1 MAVAGQADGVGK
13 VGVADGQPADPVGSP
28 DLLRLL
34 ADSIPAAVFIKDLQG
49 RYRLVNRAAAAAS
62 HRTAADMIGRTD
74 EELFPSAV
82 AARLRAY
89 DAETLRADR
98 TETVEETVAAE
109 GALVRHLVTKIPCRD
124 AAGRLTGLLGIARD
138 ITVRGADPGP
148 ARPETARLTGIIELQ
163 QAVLT
168 AGLEPDEVMQRIAD
182 SSRDLLSAAG
192 AAVLLV
198 DGQGLTFR
206 STSGMATRV
215 QGVRVPVSGSLAGET
230 LEHGLPARADDTEA
244 DPRVHRATT
253 RRLGCR
259 SILTV
264 PLRDGRRA
272 VGVLTVMHHQP
283 AAFGEADEQVLLLIG
298 GMLSAALARALSFD
312 ANRRLLEERTATLS
326 ALRGSE
332 ERLQSAMR
340 AARIGVWD
348 WDLRSQEITWLGE
361 HESMLGFGP
370 GEFDGRYES
379 FMARVHPEDRAA
391 LDRAITAA
399 ITGLTEYTHSFRVV
413 WGDGSVRWLTGRGQ
427 VHGDADGAPTRMV
440 GAVTDITARRALEH
454 QVLQAQKIEAIGQLA
469 AGIAHEINTPTQYV
483 GDNLRFLQGAYGDL
497 ITLLTA
503 HRALAAEATAA
514 GLSVGPVAE
523 LWEGVDADFVLEEV
537 PRAVAQALEGV
548 ERVSEIVRA
557 MKEFSHPGGND
568 PVPVDLNRAIENT
581 AAVSRN
587 EWKYLADLEFD
598 LDAALPPVSC
608 LVGEIQQVLLNLV
621 VNAAHAIGDV
631 VQDSGERGRITIR
644 TRVRDEVVEIRVEDS
659 GTGIP
664 AAVQPRIFDPFFT
677 TKEVGRGTGQGL
689 AIARDVVVRK
699 HRGTLTFETT
709 PGQGTTFIV
718 RLPLHPDDDLRERA

>member
-1 MAVAGQADGVGK
+1 MTVGEQAPDTGPAVAERHGPG
-13 VGVADGQPADPVGSP
+13 DPLCAT

-34 ADSIPAAVFIKDLQG
+34 ADSLPAAVFVKDLQG

-62 HRTAADMIGRTD
+62 HRSAAEMIGSTD
-74 EELFPSAV
+74 EELFPTAV
-82 AARLRAY
+82 ATRLRAY
-89 DAETLRADR
+89 DAETLRAAR

-109 GALVRHLVTKIPCRD
+109 GGMVRHLVTKIPCRD
-124 AAGRLTGLLGIARD
+124 AAGGLAGLLCIARD
-138 ITVRGADPGP
+138 ITVRGTAPGP
-148 ARPETARLTGIIELQ
+148 ARPETARLTGIIDLQ

-182 SSRDLLSAAG
+182 SARDLLAASG
-192 AAVLLV
+192 AAVLMEDADDLV
-198 DGQGLTFR
+198 FR
-206 STSGMATRV
+206 STSGIATRV
-215 QGVRVPVSGSLAGET
+215 QGMRVPVAGSLAGDT
-230 LEHGLPARADDTEA
+230 LAHGLPARSDDTEA
-244 DPRVHRATT
+244 DARVHRATT
-253 RRLGCR
+253 RTLGSR

-264 PLRDGRRA
+264 PLRDGRRSI
-272 VGVLTVMHHQP
+272 GVLTVMHLDP
-283 AAFGEADEQVLLLIG
+283 AAFSDADEQALLLIG

-348 WDLRSQEITWLGE
+348 WDLQRQEITWLGE
-361 HESMLGFGP
+361 HASLFGFGP
-370 GEFDGRYES
+370 GEFDGGYET
-379 FMARVHPEDRAA
+379 FMARVHPEDRAG

-413 WGDGSVRWLTGRGQ
+413 WGDGTVRWLTGRGQ
-427 VHGDADGAPTRMV
+427 VHGDADGTPTRMV

-503 HRALAAEATAA
+503 HRALAEEATAA
-514 GLSVGPVAE
+514 GLAVGPVAA

-557 MKEFSHPGGND
+557 MKEFSHPGGTD

-587 EWKYLADLEFD
+587 EWKYVADLAFD
-598 LDAALPPVSC
+598 LDPALPPVPC

-621 VNAAHAIGDV
+621 VNAAHAIADAAP
-631 VQDSGERGRITIR
+631 DSGDRGRILVS
-644 TRVRDEVVEIRVEDS
+644 TRVHEDVVEIRVQDS

-664 AAVQPRIFDPFFT
+664 LAVQPRIFDPFFT

-699 HRGTLTFETT
+699 HRGTLTFETE
-709 PGQGTTFIV
+709 PGHGSTFIV
-718 RLPLHPDDDLRERA
+718 RLPLHPDDDLRERG

>member
-1 MAVAGQADGVGK
+1 MAAGGQVAGVRPDTAGEEATG
-13 VGVADGQPADPVGSP
+13 DPLDTP
-28 DLLRLL
+28 ELLRLL
-34 ADSIPAAVFIKDLQG
+34 TDSLPTAVFIKDLQG

-62 HRTAADMIGRTD
+62 RRSAAEMLGRTD
-74 EELFPSAV
+74 EELFPRSV

-89 DAETLRADR
+89 DAETLRAGR
-98 TETVEETVAAE
+98 TETVEETMSAE
-109 GALVRHLVTKIPCRD
+109 GVLVRHLVTKIPCRD
-124 AAGRLTGLLGIARD
+124 GTGRITGLLGIARD
-138 ITVRGADPGP
+138 ITVRGARREP
-148 ARPETARLTGIIELQ
+148 ARPETARLTGIIDLQ

-182 SSRDLLSAAG
+182 SSRELLAASG
-192 AAVLLV
+192 AAVLLE
-198 DGQGLTFR
+198 DGSDLVFR
-206 STSGMATRV
+206 STSGIATAV
-215 QGVRVPVSGSLAGET
+215 QGARLPVAGSLAGET
-230 LEHGLPARADDTEA
+230 LAHGLPERCDDTETA
-244 DPRVHRATT
+244 ARVHRGTT
-253 RRLGCR
+253 RILRSR

-264 PLRDGRRA
+264 PLRDGRRNI
-272 VGVLTVMHHQP
+272 GVLTVMHLDP
-283 AAFGEADEQVLLLIG
+283 LAFGDADEQALLLIG

-312 ANRRLLEERTATLS
+312 AKRRLLEERTATLS
-326 ALRGSE
+326 ALRESE

-348 WDLRSQEITWLGE
+348 WDLRRQEITWLGE
-361 HESMLGFGP
+361 HESLLGFGP
-370 GEFDGRYES
+370 GEFDGRYETV
-379 FMARVHPEDRAA
+379 MARVHPEDRPA
-391 LDRAITAA
+391 LERAVTAA
-399 ITGLTEYTHSFRVV
+399 ITGLSEYTHSFRVV

-427 VHGDADGAPTRMV
+427 VYGDAGGTPTRMV

-503 HRALAAEATAA
+503 HRALAAEASEA
-514 GLSVGPVAE
+514 GLAVGPVAA
-523 LWEGVDADFVLEEV
+523 LWDGVDADFVLEEV

-557 MKEFSHPGGND
+557 MKEFSHPGGTD

-581 AAVSRN
+581 VAVSRN
-587 EWKYLADLEFD
+587 EWKYVADVAFD
-598 LDAALPPVSC
+598 LDQALPPVPC

-621 VNAAHAIGDV
+621 VNAAHAIGDMV
-631 VQDSGERGRITIR
+631 GDTGDRGRITIN
-644 TRVRDEVVEIRVEDS
+644 TRVRDEVVEIRVADT

-664 AAVQPRIFDPFFT
+664 ATVQPRIFDPFFT

-699 HRGTLTFETT
+699 HRGTLTFETA
-709 PGQGTTFIV
+709 PWQGTTFIV
-718 RLPLHPDDDLRERA
+718 RLPLHSADDLREWG